1 MHLCTTGAMVTSP
14 RGVYLDVRRAG
25 WTLPG
30 QGGGQR
36 ESQRVNTCAHLLW
49 ILNNNNFS
57 VAGKARI
64 FPAGWLFHLGVASSP
79 YHITSL
85 RVAQAP
91 AGIQVGLNSSHPT
104 PGVMHVYVLW
114 RPWT

>member
-1 MHLCTTGAMVTSP
+1 MSAE
-14 RGVYLDVRRAG
+14 
-25 WTLPG
+25 PG
-30 QGGGQR
+30 GRGGGQR

-49 ILNNNNFS
+49 ILNNNDNFS

-64 FPAGWLFHLGVASSP
+64 FPARWLFHLGVASSP